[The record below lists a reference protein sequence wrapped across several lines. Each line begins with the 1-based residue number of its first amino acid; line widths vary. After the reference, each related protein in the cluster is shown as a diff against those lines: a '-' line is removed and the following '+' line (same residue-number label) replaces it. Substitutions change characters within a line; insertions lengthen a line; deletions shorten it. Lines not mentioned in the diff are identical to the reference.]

1 MLMLVRVFILRVRIK
16 GGMKTCSMT
25 TRTNM
30 TTRPNMSMPA
40 VYGRYESKA
49 AQVLGREASAA
60 DFDWGAMLWA
70 EDVGMRE
77 ALSLYLLYWYK
88 STNTDAED
96 GGRRTPSITRSSSRS
111 TLF

>member
-1 MLMLVRVFILRVRIK
+1 MCVLVLLYMCPHAAGMLMLVRVFILRVRIK

-30 TTRPNMSMPA
+30 SMPA

-49 AQVLGREASAA
+49 AQVLGREATAA

-77 ALSLYLLYWYK
+77 VLTLLALLVQKYK
-88 STNTDAED
+88 Y
-96 GGRRTPSITRSSSRS
+96 
-111 TLF
+111 